1 MLLRFPVW
9 LCLLCMSLSAAGQDL
24 SLHFVP
30 TWGNKHIEAGTYYK
44 LPSGDSLQFSACRFY
59 ISKLSL
65 GVKGKE
71 VYTDATEYHLMDI
84 ANPQSMDVVLP
95 QIPKYAELRF
105 FLGVDST
112 MSVSG
117 VHGGDL
123 APENGMYWAWQSG
136 YINFKIEGSSPLCNT
151 RRNEFQFHIGGYA
164 GKDNALMWVMLQNT
178 DAPHAMTIQ
187 IPLDAWMQQID
198 LRKQNTIMSP
208 GTEAVQLA
216 KQLAMGIKIA
226 GR

>member
-1 MLLRFPVW
+1 MQLRFLLW
-9 LCLLCMSLSAAGQDL
+9 FCLLCAYLPATGQNL

-30 TWGNKHIEAGTYYK
+30 TWGNKPIEAGTYYK
-44 LPSGDSLQFSACRFY
+44 LPSGDSLKFSACRFY

-71 VYTDATEYHLMDI
+71 VYADATDYHLMDI
-84 ANPQSMDVVLP
+84 ANSGSMDVVLP
-95 QIPKYAELRF
+95 QIPKYSELRF

-117 VHGGDL
+117 AHGGDL
-123 APENGMYWAWQSG
+123 DPENGMYWAWQSG

-164 GKDNALMWVMLQNT
+164 GKDNALMWVSLQNT
-178 DAPHAMTIQ
+178 DAPNAMTIQ

-198 LRKQNTIMSP
+198 LSKQNTIMSP
-208 GTEAVQLA
+208 GSEAVQLA
-216 KQLAMGIKIA
+216 KQLAMSIKIA
-226 GR
+226 DR